1 MKILEFQLSVTPLGE
16 DRYLIRTEKVE
27 PGVPLAEEQVSW
39 PVADWVAVTRQ
50 LMDDP
55 IVQFLNPVESD
66 SSATPRPD
74 LLTLGQEFY
83 RHLFQGSLY
92 DSWIAARSIAYHQE
106 AMLRFRLGLKGDRLP
121 RLPWEV
127 LHAPPTA
134 SGSDRFRPL
143 ATGTEV
149 LFSRY
154 HSGPLVD
161 FKGSDPLTES
171 EPVRVLMAIAQ
182 PSDQANLTLAQE
194 VKHLKTELAHQHPT
208 PIELTL
214 LQQPGRETL
223 TQTLEQGHY
232 HVFHYSGHSGLG
244 HSGGDVYLVNPMS
257 GLAEQIDGDDLAG
270 LLVNN
275 GIQLAIFNSCRSGH
289 TIFNSEQEQSLA
301 EALIQQGVPAV
312 LAMAERIPDEVA
324 LTLTRLLYRN
334 LSLGYPLDLSLSRAR
349 QGLLSAYGSSQL
361 YWALPVLYLNPSL
374 QSRLTIPLAVPD
386 DEDVLPDWLK
396 TGAIAAEEHDDAEL
410 ATLIKDIFPTL
421 DEGDRPQEPDPTP
434 PADPAPPP
442 PPIAPQL
449 QVRVTP
455 PKSRPIWPYVVG
467 GMGAIA
473 LALTGGWVAQQVGSP
488 TPEAVEA
495 SPDLQNLE
503 PVSSDRVTGL
513 AIESFSQGNLEDG
526 LQAVTALLDRN
537 ALSLA
542 ESALAAVAVERLDD
556 PAVSFLRGRLAWQAI
571 AQDNPTSTYAIS
583 DARRYWETAAK
594 GAPNESRYHTAL
606 GFAYYS
612 EGLIGRANQAWYDA
626 IALIEAETNTPS
638 AAQQTPYAGLALGLN
653 ALALEPDA
661 RNAEEL
667 QRQAI
672 ALQRQVLTAQPQAF
686 QAQALSQDWLWTD
699 AMITTWQTLAP

>member
-27 PGVPLAEEQVSW
+27 PGVPLAEEQVAW
-39 PVADWVAVTRQ
+39 PVADWIALTRQ

-55 IVQFLNPVESD
+55 IVQLLNPVETAPQS
-66 SSATPRPD
+66 TPRPD

-92 DSWIAARSIAYHQE
+92 DSWIASRSIAYHQQ

-134 SGSDRFRPL
+134 NGTDRFRPL

-154 HSGPLVD
+154 HSGPMVEFTSGAPPTDL
-161 FKGSDPLTES
+161 

-182 PSDQANLTLAQE
+182 PSDQASLTLAQE
-194 VKHLKTELAHQHPT
+194 VEHLKTELAQQHPT

-214 LQQPGRETL
+214 LAQPGRETL

-232 HVFHYSGHSGLG
+232 HVFHYSGHSSLG
-244 HSGGDVYLVNPMS
+244 QSGGDVYLVNPMS

-289 TIFNSEQEQSLA
+289 TIFNADHEQSLA
-301 EALIQQGVPAV
+301 AALIQQGVPAV

-361 YWALPVLYLNPSL
+361 YWALPVLYLNPTL

-386 DEDVLPDWLK
+386 DEDVLPAWLK
-396 TGAIAAEEHDDAEL
+396 AEAIAAAPTDEAEPDDEEL

-421 DEGDRPQEPDPTP
+421 DEGDRTPVEVP
-434 PADPAPPP
+434 PATPEPPAPVPPP
-442 PPIAPQL
+442 PPIQI
-449 QVRVTP
+449 TP
-455 PKSRPIWPYVVG
+455 PTARPVWPYVVG
-467 GMGAIA
+467 GIGAIA

-488 TPEAVEA
+488 APEAVEA

-503 PVSSDRVTGL
+503 PVSSDRVTSL

-526 LQAVTALLDRN
+526 LQAVAALLDRN
-537 ALSLA
+537 ALPLA

-571 AQDNPTSTYAIS
+571 ALDSETYAIS
-583 DARRYWETAAK
+583 DARRYWETAVK
-594 GAPNESRYHTAL
+594 GAPNAIPYHTAL

-612 EGLIGRANQAWYDA
+612 EGLIDRANQAWYDA
-626 IALIEAETNTPS
+626 IALIEAETNTPT
-638 AAQQTPYAGLALGLN
+638 AAQQTPYAGLALGLH
-653 ALALEPDA
+653 ALATEPDS

-667 QRQAI
+667 QQQAI
-672 ALQRQVLTAQPQAF
+672 ALQRQVLTAEPQAF
-686 QAQALSQDWLWTD
+686 QAQALSQSWLWTD
-699 AMITTWQTLAP
+699 AMITAWQTLAP